1 MKNELV
7 LKKCSCKLVL
17 AISIYTSSHL
27 KVTLVSKMEFL
38 DLLQNNLEQISKY
51 YDKVIF
57 NKMKCYFTIHPL
69 LCMRLL
75 SVY

>member
-1 MKNELV
+1 
-7 LKKCSCKLVL
+7 
-17 AISIYTSSHL
+17 
-27 KVTLVSKMEFL
+27 MEFL

>member
-1 MKNELV
+1 
-7 LKKCSCKLVL
+7 
-17 AISIYTSSHL
+17 
-27 KVTLVSKMEFL
+27 MEFL

-57 NKMKCYFTIHPL
+57 NKMKYYFTIHPL

>member
-1 MKNELV
+1 
-7 LKKCSCKLVL
+7 
-17 AISIYTSSHL
+17 
-27 KVTLVSKMEFL
+27 MEFL

-57 NKMKCYFTIHPL
+57 NETKCYFTIRPL

-75 SVY
+75 SVS